1 MMITVTLVLGIIILI
16 LAVRLYLYRRQVKEF
31 SRQLMELKE
40 GSNQRLTCFLH
51 TPAVTQ
57 LGREINR
64 CIDLNQEAV
73 LKSREAEQELK
84 YTIACVSHDIRTP
97 LTGAAG
103 YVQLLE
109 QTEEKEKKSAYCRIV
124 RGRLK
129 DLEQLLDELFLYT
142 RLAGGEVELH
152 CQSCQLLPVLSECLM
167 GGYEKL
173 TEKNMEPS
181 LDFSQENI
189 QVTAD
194 VQQLKR
200 VLGNLISNAA
210 AHGKGTLFIA
220 QEGKKLTFSNQ
231 VEDPSQIDPNRM
243 FERFYRA
250 DNARRGS
257 HAGLGLS
264 IARELMERMGG
275 KLYARLEEDMLK
287 ITVEFL

>member
-1 MMITVTLVLGIIILI
+1 MRAAVTMVLAMIILI
-16 LAVRLYLYRRQVKEF
+16 LAGRLYLYRRQMREF
-31 SRQLMELKE
+31 SRQLKELEE
-40 GSNQRLTCFLH
+40 GSSQRLTCFLRSP
-51 TPAVTQ
+51 TVVQ
-57 LGREINR
+57 LGGEINR
-64 CIDLNQEAV
+64 CIDLSQEAV
-73 LKSREAEQELK
+73 LKAREAEQELK

-103 YVQLLE
+103 YMQLLD
-109 QTEEKEKKSAYCRIV
+109 QTEDKEKHREYCGIV
-124 RGRLK
+124 RERLK

-152 CQSCQLLPVLSECLM
+152 CRPCQLLPVLSECLL

-173 TEKNMEPS
+173 TEKNMEPC
-181 LDFSQENI
+181 LDFAQENV

-194 VQQLKR
+194 IQQLKR

-210 AHGKGTLFIA
+210 AHGKGTLFIS

-231 VEDPSQIDPNRM
+231 VENPSQVDPKQM

-264 IARELMERMGG
+264 ISRELMERMGG
-275 KLYARLEEDMLK
+275 KIYADISGDMLK
-287 ITVEFL
+287 ITLEFL

>member
-1 MMITVTLVLGIIILI
+1 MTAATVVFGIIILI
-16 LAVRLYLYRRQVKEF
+16 LAARLHLYCRQIKEF
-31 SRQLMELKE
+31 SRQLKELRE
-40 GSNQRLTCFLH
+40 DSSQRLTCFFH
-51 TPAVTQ
+51 TPVIAQ

-73 LKSREAEQELK
+73 LKSREAEKELK

-109 QTEEKEKKSAYCRIV
+109 QTEDKEKKRAYCRII

-142 RLAGGEVELH
+142 RLAGGEVELN
-152 CQSCQLLPVLSECLM
+152 CQTCQLLPVLSECIV

-200 VLGNLISNAA
+200 VFGNLISNAA
-210 AHGKGTLFIA
+210 AHGKGTLFIV
-220 QEGKKLTFSNQ
+220 QEGKKLSFSNR
-231 VEDPSQIDPNRM
+231 VEDPSRIEPDRM

-250 DNARRGS
+250 DHARRGA

-275 KLYARLEEDMLK
+275 KLYARLEGDRLK
-287 ITVEFL
+287 ITLEFL